1 VGMADFFQFAG
12 AHAIKTCPMCPT
24 VQTFVG
30 RKDSRQANPEGLI
43 PNPRSPG
50 ESLVQL
56 FQEKGISP
64 TELTALIGA
73 HTASKQ
79 FVFDPAKAGT
89 PLDSTVGV
97 WDVKFYQQVL
107 KKDAPFI
114 LPSDMQLSQTKQTG
128 AAFKAFAG
136 SQGEW
141 SAAFSPAMTHLSLLG
156 VERSQLIDCT
166 SALPGGTFKRHAIPA
181 KRSWWQNAW

>member
-1 VGMADFFQFAG
+1 MG
-12 AHAIKTCPMCPT
+12 PT
-24 VQTFVG
+24 VQVFVG
-30 RKDSRQANPEGLI
+30 RKDSAQANPEGLI

-50 ESLVQL
+50 EDLVHL

-79 FVFDPAKAGT
+79 FVFDPSKAGT

-107 KKDAPFI
+107 QKDAPFI
-114 LPSDMQLSQTKQTG
+114 LPSDIALSKTAQTG
-128 AAFKAFAG
+128 AAFKAFSE
-136 SQGEW
+136 SQGKW
-141 SAAFSPAMTHLSLLG
+141 SAAFSPA
-156 VERSQLIDCT
+156 
-166 SALPGGTFKRHAIPA
+166 
-181 KRSWWQNAW
+181 